1 MSDREVAQRVFAK
14 ELNDSIL
21 SIESGSSDSNKNNAR
36 SPNYLVTPLG
46 TKVNRL
52 FAVGVITEVDNIGT
66 DNDIWRARMV
76 DPSGAFTIY
85 AGQYQQEAAVFLS
98 GIDTPVFVSVVG
110 KARMYEPGDGSKFIS
125 IRPEAINRATEY
137 MRDRWVIDTVE
148 LTTERMNIIS
158 DLILLDTDQIVGYFD
173 ENGISSDIAEG
184 IRIALEKYNTGQ
196 DYLSE
201 MRNMLLECLKSV
213 EPTEAES
220 PKDINEKIILRILNE
235 MDQGRGV
242 IYEKLMDTAK
252 QHGLSEE
259 QIDEATSSVLSKGKC
274 YEPRI
279 GILKPV

>member
-14 ELNDSIL
+14 EFNDSTL
-21 SIESGSSDSNKNNAR
+21 SIESGSSDSNKNIGR
-36 SPNYLVTPLG
+36 SPNFLVTPLG
-46 TKVNRL
+46 MKVNRL

-98 GIDTPVFVSVVG
+98 GIDPPVFISVVG

-125 IRPEAINRATEY
+125 IRPEAINRATDH
-137 MRDRWVIDTVE
+137 MRDRWVIDTAE
-148 LTTERMNIIS
+148 LTTERMDIIS
-158 DLILLDTDQIVGYFD
+158 DLILLDTDWTGYFD

-196 DYLSE
+196 DYLRE
-201 MRNMLLECLKSV
+201 MIIMLLECLKSV
-213 EPTEAES
+213 ESTEAES
-220 PKDINEKIILRILNE
+220 TKDTNEKIILRILNE

-242 IYEKLMDTAK
+242 IYEKLIDAAK

-259 QIDEATSSVLSKGKC
+259 EIDEATSSVLSKGKC